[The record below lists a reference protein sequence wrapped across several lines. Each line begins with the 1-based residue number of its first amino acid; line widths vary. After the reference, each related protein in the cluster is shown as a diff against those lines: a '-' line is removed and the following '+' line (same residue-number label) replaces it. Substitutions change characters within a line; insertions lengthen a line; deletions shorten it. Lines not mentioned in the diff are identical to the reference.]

1 MKLISGSEEEAAFK
15 VIEGV
20 YDAYRN
26 FQPEKIEAVQLP
38 EYSVWDGTLPQL
50 FMSRAEVKAFHQK
63 DQENTKARGPFS
75 FRLEPLKV
83 DIIGGEIVV
92 VLSRMDFEWK
102 PPNPWAGRL
111 RITDVLRKVDGHW
124 KMFHHHESVEPDGY
138 SHI

>member
-1 MKLISGSEEEAAFK
+1 MELNPGSEEEAAFR

-20 YDAYRN
+20 YAAYQAH
-26 FQPEKIEAVQLP
+26 QPEKIEAVQLP

-50 FMSRAEVKAFHQK
+50 FMSRDEVKAFHQR

-75 FRLEPLKV
+75 FEIEPLKV
-83 DIIGGEIVV
+83 DVFDDFAV
-92 VLSRMDFEWK
+92 VLSRMQFEWR
-102 PPNPWAGRL
+102 PPNAWSGGL
-111 RITDVLRKVDGHW
+111 RITDLLRKVDGQW